1 MANGGTGFL
10 SLDEIRLNPFMAIAY
25 CDDNRSCW
33 FVAASTRE
41 KAVAKVHEL
50 KHQLGVPEYLV
61 VAHFKVADLEL
72 YFAHP
77 ANYRPI

>member
-1 MANGGTGFL
+1 MPDVGNGGSGYLT
-10 SLDEIRLNPFMAIAY
+10 LDEIRLNPFMAVAY

-50 KHQLGVPEYLV
+50 KHRKRSFLRTYAVERGDGMRCP
-61 VAHFKVADLEL
+61 
-72 YFAHP
+72 P
-77 ANYRPI
+77 